1 MAERMSVSKV
11 EEMSRLLQEASLVLQ
26 RAVDVGVCARDE
38 GAESRK
44 AVDREWERFI
54 GGLWTYLRHK
64 GRERGENLIGGV
76 SLTRVMM
83 GGK

>member
-1 MAERMSVSKV
+1 MAERMSVSTV
-11 EEMSRLLQEASLVLQ
+11 EEMSRLLQDAGHLLQ
-26 RAVDVGVCARDE
+26 RAVDVGVRARDE

-54 GGLWTYLRHK
+54 GGLWSYLRQK
-64 GRERGENLIGGV
+64 GRERGENLTAGV
-76 SLTRVMM
+76 SFTRIMM